1 MEVTISDTG
10 RSVKLVVSDEY
21 TKKAIDPL
29 DSLIE
34 MALDT
39 LKKVG
44 E

>member
-10 RSVKLVVSDEY
+10 RSVKLVIADLY
-21 TKKAIDPL
+21 TKTAEDPL